1 MFGQLPAW
9 HSKTTL
15 RGAVLNAIGFGF
27 VAGMTLGVFILRTVL
42 LRVPVLLQLA
52 DLGYFVVSLALVVR
66 FYFLA
71 MTRAREANERISK
84 TQPIQMA
91 IVVTFPAAA

>member
-1 MFGQLPAW
+1 MNEARPSQGLP
-9 HSKTTL
+9 SST
-15 RGAVLNAIGFGF
+15 VPDEGF

-71 MTRAREANERISK
+71 MTRAREANG
-84 TQPIQMA
+84 PNC
-91 IVVTFPAAA
+91 